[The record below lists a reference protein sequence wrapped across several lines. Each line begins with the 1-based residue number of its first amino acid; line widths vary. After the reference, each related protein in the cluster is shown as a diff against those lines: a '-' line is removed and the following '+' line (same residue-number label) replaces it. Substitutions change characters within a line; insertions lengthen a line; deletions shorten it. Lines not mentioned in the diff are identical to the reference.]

1 MLNEAASAVLKTQPR
16 RKTEYSLRSNVAL
29 AAVAIA
35 LTLAIIAPLMML
47 FETAFFDE
55 NQNFVGLE
63 NFYNYFVSPALLSSV
78 FNSVWVACA
87 ATVITVFLASI
98 YAFALTNVNIKG
110 KGFFKLVAFLPILA
124 PSLLPSLAL
133 VYLFGKQGVF
143 KPLLGDIQIY
153 GPIGILIS
161 YCFWLFPAILML
173 MMVSFRSVD
182 QRLIE
187 ASLSLGK
194 NIWKTHYHVTLPAIR
209 YGLISAS
216 LVAF

>member
-1 MLNEAASAVLKTQPR
+1 M
-16 RKTEYSLRSNVAL
+16 
-29 AAVAIA
+29 
-35 LTLAIIAPLMML
+35 
-47 FETAFFDE
+47 
-55 NQNFVGLE
+55 
-63 NFYNYFVSPALLSSV
+63 
-78 FNSVWVACA
+78 
-87 ATVITVFLASI
+87 
-98 YAFALTNVNIKG
+98 
-110 KGFFKLVAFLPILA
+110 
-124 PSLLPSLAL
+124 PSLAL

-194 NIWKTHYHVTLPAIR
+194 ISGRPITTSHYQQF
-209 YGLISAS
+209 GMDS
-216 LVAF
+216 LAQV

>member
-1 MLNEAASAVLKTQPR
+1 M
-16 RKTEYSLRSNVAL
+16 
-29 AAVAIA
+29 
-35 LTLAIIAPLMML
+35 
-47 FETAFFDE
+47 
-55 NQNFVGLE
+55 
-63 NFYNYFVSPALLSSV
+63 
-78 FNSVWVACA
+78 WVACA

-98 YAFALTNVNIKG
+98 YAFALTNVNIKA
-110 KGFFKLVAFLPILA
+110 KASLNWWLLPILA

-194 NIWKTHYHVTLPAIR
+194 ISGRRITTSHYLQFAMDSSVQVWWL
-209 YGLISAS
+209 L
-216 LVAF
+216 FMC

>member
-1 MLNEAASAVLKTQPR
+1 M
-16 RKTEYSLRSNVAL
+16 
-29 AAVAIA
+29 
-35 LTLAIIAPLMML
+35 
-47 FETAFFDE
+47 
-55 NQNFVGLE
+55 
-63 NFYNYFVSPALLSSV
+63 
-78 FNSVWVACA
+78 
-87 ATVITVFLASI
+87 
-98 YAFALTNVNIKG
+98 
-110 KGFFKLVAFLPILA
+110 
-124 PSLLPSLAL
+124 
-133 VYLFGKQGVF
+133 F

-194 NIWKTHYHVTLPAIR
+194 NIWKTHYHVTLPTIR

-216 LVAF
+216 LVAFIYVLTDFGIPKVIGGSFNMMALDVYVQSSLNNSFFNLKPHSSCGFLLLAINVLNANPVMNSKLLLPEFLYSLWGQLLHVVITTHGNSSL

>member
-1 MLNEAASAVLKTQPR
+1 M
-16 RKTEYSLRSNVAL
+16 
-29 AAVAIA
+29 
-35 LTLAIIAPLMML
+35 
-47 FETAFFDE
+47 
-55 NQNFVGLE
+55 
-63 NFYNYFVSPALLSSV
+63 
-78 FNSVWVACA
+78 WVACA

-110 KGFFKLVAFLPILA
+110 KGFFKVVAFLPILA

-187 ASLSLGK
+187 ASLSL
-194 NIWKTHYHVTLPAIR
+194 YHLW
-209 YGLISAS
+209 L
-216 LVAF
+216 